1 MVEQAL
7 VASNA
12 ISPQAGPGEV
22 ENHILSDSNM
32 R

>member
-7 VASNA
+7 VENSA

-22 ENHILSDSNM
+22 ENHILSDISM